1 MVREHIG
8 RLLSIFT
15 KKVVLLDRSE
25 LQCYTQILW
34 AGVSNTGNKISLE
47 PGAGNPRGDVRC
59 KGITGKQV
67 PAEILVH
74 PLPIPVPLFPQ
85 ASGRQGQAR
94 SSARWVYNENPT
106 ESIVFCAMR
115 NAARSTVKP
124 PRTALEYISLL
135 SDQHNFFF
143 SPSINTDNYIFTLL
157 LKERKELT
165 SLHKQFT

>member
-1 MVREHIG
+1 MEANCNATPKSSERVSAIPATRSALHRGQETLG
-8 RLLSIFT
+8 EMFGAKASLASRSLLKSWSI
-15 KKVVLLDRSE
+15 LSP
-25 LQCYTQILW
+25 
-34 AGVSNTGNKISLE
+34 SPSLCF
-47 PGAGNPRGDVRC
+47 PRHLGTR
-59 KGITGKQV
+59 
-67 PAEILVH
+67 
-74 PLPIPVPLFPQ
+74 
-85 ASGRQGQAR
+85 GQAR